1 MPESPDE
8 AQVGVNCH
16 LTLAHTGID
25 GGQPYG
31 FVLAAAPRSRPEG
44 VLIQREV
51 FGEETAQYG
60 SMRVWVYCNLLLADD
75 LLNPDGTRHTASR
88 GQMYSKLMQ
97 FLERREGITL
107 TCPAGTLLNLGALGF
122 TAREVHFASHATVDV
137 QLNNV
142 GYYWPPV
149 DPATLELCVW
159 DGPLSWDT
167 GYWR

>member
-1 MPESPDE
+1 
-8 AQVGVNCH
+8 
-16 LTLAHTGID
+16 
-25 GGQPYG
+25 
-31 FVLAAAPRSRPEG
+31 
-44 VLIQREV
+44 
-51 FGEETAQYG
+51 
-60 SMRVWVYCNLLLADD
+60 
-75 LLNPDGTRHTASR
+75 
-88 GQMYSKLMQ
+88 
-97 FLERREGITL
+97 
-107 TCPAGTLLNLGALGF
+107 LGALGF